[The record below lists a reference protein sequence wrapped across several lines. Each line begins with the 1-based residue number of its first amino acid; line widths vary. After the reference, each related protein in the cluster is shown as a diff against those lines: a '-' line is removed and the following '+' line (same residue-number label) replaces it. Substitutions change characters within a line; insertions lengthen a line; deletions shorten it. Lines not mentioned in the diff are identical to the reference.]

1 MRTFTQSLSPGLPK
15 RCSESR
21 VGRTTFAQ
29 TMHLANACRFNSSST
44 LLQQASHCESTS
56 YVLSIRTFRLTL
68 LVVGAIGFLAH
79 VGKHS
84 VLHAS
89 SDCVFEALGIEQP
102 RELRRGEEG
111 VTNRLGA
118 PFFECGRPVPRKE
131 VGAHRVFN
139 VTILTKAIQYQFHE
153 GISRA
158 RMHQAQINRLPTVVF
173 SQKHQ

>member
-68 LVVGAIGFLAH
+68 LVPLLLSTPLVRASFQAVGITDVKAS
-79 VGKHS
+79 VG
-84 VLHAS
+84 
-89 SDCVFEALGIEQP
+89 
-102 RELRRGEEG
+102 RG
-111 VTNRLGA
+111 
-118 PFFECGRPVPRKE
+118 
-131 VGAHRVFN
+131 
-139 VTILTKAIQYQFHE
+139 
-153 GISRA
+153 
-158 RMHQAQINRLPTVVF
+158 
-173 SQKHQ
+173 